1 MDESIRLDRKSFEAL
16 AGQTRVRIL
25 KSLLK
30 RRKTLTELS
39 HELGLSASTTKEH
52 LDVLVGSELAV
63 QVDEGRKW
71 KYYELTR
78 KGRSVVQPHE
88 LRVWIVLG
96 LSIIAAGAAIFNLF
110 YALQAPQYAA
120 QGFGAM
126 ETAAASGTD
135 ETGSLGIAPSADDA
149 ALGSADAQA
158 PRAAAAPAEDGNGAE
173 NDVAMEGAGD
183 VQLAAAE
190 QAPVPFLEAGIAAA
204 AILVF
209 AWALLYA
216 RGEGAL

>member
-52 LDVLVGSELAV
+52 LEVLVDSELAQ

-78 KGRSVVQPHE
+78 RGMSIVQPHE
-88 LRVWIVLG
+88 LKVFIVLG
-96 LSIIAAGAAIFNLF
+96 LSIVVAGAALFNFF
-110 YALQAPQYAA
+110 YALQPQEDFALGMGAAP
-120 QGFGAM
+120 
-126 ETAAASGTD
+126 ETAVD
-135 ETGSLGIAPSADDA
+135 
-149 ALGSADAQA
+149 A
-158 PRAAAAPAEDGNGAE
+158 PRVAAAPADSSGSGEGAE
-173 NDVAMEGAGD
+173 SLTMEAAGAEVPGASAVPPQD
-183 VQLAAAE
+183 EAATSPSYGGPAF
-190 QAPVPFLEAGIAAA
+190 PFLEAGMAAA
-204 AILVF
+204 ALLLF
-209 AWALLYA
+209 SWAFLYA
-216 RGEGAL
+216 RGKGAV